1 MMRRERENRIKKGI
15 WREIINSDGPL
26 KNHLETYILFL
37 FFWRPPPGTNPLLGI
52 KPLWLFIFWSS
63 Y

>member
-26 KNHLETYILFL
+26 KNHLETYDCRSFL
-37 FFWRPPPGTNPLLGI
+37 YFIHMLKEFKISHHIMVEKVLLI
-52 KPLWLFIFWSS
+52 
-63 Y
+63 